1 MEKNKIVKITETEL
15 IELISNTVKR
25 VLSEGISVNRVGE
38 DNYVTF
44 DGSDNGIQDGPVKGQ
59 LKLPNSDMVITTY
72 SMFKR
77 VNNLKG
83 ASDGN
88 PILHALKEKPHWIL
102 NNPNDFWKRF
112 DELLALF
119 LKEHP
124 SERIIMIPS
133 NHDANYK
140 FKEHIESLSPNTLV
154 YTGILTKFTVDEIVD
169 IIEKKGSSFKKYW
182 IQKGANL
189 NEIYVKMYAYLE
201 KMREENKGIFSYS
214 MIPDMDIRKS
224 ISNTLKIGDAGNL
237 YHNEFNG
244 KNILLLDDSI
254 SVGQTAESAIN
265 ALQTCY
271 EPQSISLLTIFSEL
285 YKI

>member
-1 MEKNKIVKITETEL
+1 MKKIMLTESEL
-15 IELISNTVKR
+15 IELISNTVRR

-44 DGSDNGIQDGPVKGQ
+44 DDSDKGIQDGPVKGQ
-59 LKLPNSDMVITTY
+59 LKLPNIDMVITTY

-102 NNPNDFWKRF
+102 NNPGDFWRRF

-133 NHDANYK
+133 NHDANNK
-140 FKEHIESLSPNTLV
+140 FKERIESLSPNTLI
-154 YTGILTKFTVDEIVD
+154 YTGILTKLTVGEIVD
-169 IIEKKGSSFKKYW
+169 IIEKPDSSFRKYW
-182 IQKGANL
+182 IKEGANL
-189 NEIYVKMYAYLE
+189 NEIYEKLYVYLE
-201 KMREENKGIFSYS
+201 NMKKESSGVFSYS
-214 MIPDMDIRKS
+214 KVHDMDIRKS
-224 ISNTLKIGDAGNL
+224 ISDTLKLGDAGKL
-237 YHNEFNG
+237 YYNEFNG

-254 SVGQTAESAIN
+254 SIGQTAESAIN

-271 EPQSISLLTIFSEL
+271 QPQSISLLTIFSEL
-285 YKI
+285 YKV